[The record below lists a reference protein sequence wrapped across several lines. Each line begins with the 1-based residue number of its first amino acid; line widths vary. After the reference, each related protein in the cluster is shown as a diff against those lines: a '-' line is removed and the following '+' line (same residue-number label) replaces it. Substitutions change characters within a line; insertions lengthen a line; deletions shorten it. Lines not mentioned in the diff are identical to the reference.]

1 MAADSALWGDGT
13 MHFKT
18 KKIHRLSDGSLIGMY
33 GSWPSCLKLL
43 QFLNS
48 DDEGLPR
55 FKEAGA
61 ILIRSRTRMFIYESG
76 VLMPIQSAPY
86 VAGGTGSTVALGAM
100 HAGASAIEAIQAAIA
115 HDSHTRGPVRSLK
128 LEE

>member
-13 MHFKT
+13 LHFKT
-18 KKIHRLSDGSLIGMY
+18 RKIHRLVDGSLIGMY
-33 GSWPSCLKLL
+33 GSWPACLKLL

-48 DDEGLPR
+48 DDDDIPK

-61 ILIRSRTRMFIYESG
+61 ILVRSRTRICIYESG
-76 VLMPIQSAPY
+76 VIMPIHNTPY
-86 VAGGTGSTVALGAM
+86 IAGGTGSTIALGAM
-100 HAGASAIEAIQAAIA
+100 HAGASAVEAIQAAIA